1 MRLQDD
7 IDDTGHSR
15 LTVTDYWSKRK
26 QGQCR
31 KTLRD
36 HFPVLFLERSV
47 LGQCQVKAE
56 RLEQA
61 AVCMGLPREDSMEGV
76 DTEPRCL
83 GLLHD
88 DTCTMLGCKLVAR
101 LRAQRGVG
109 EAYGLSDCA

>member
-1 MRLQDD
+1 MTP
-7 IDDTGHSR
+7 DTAR

-31 KTLRD
+31 KTIRD

-61 AVCMGLPREDSMEGV
+61 AVCTGLPREDSMKGV
-76 DTEPRCL
+76 DAEPRCL
-83 GLLHD
+83 GFLD
-88 DTCTMLGCKLVAR
+88 YDACTMLGCELVAC
-101 LRAQRGVG
+101 LCAQRRVG
-109 EAYGLSDCA
+109 EAYGLPDCT